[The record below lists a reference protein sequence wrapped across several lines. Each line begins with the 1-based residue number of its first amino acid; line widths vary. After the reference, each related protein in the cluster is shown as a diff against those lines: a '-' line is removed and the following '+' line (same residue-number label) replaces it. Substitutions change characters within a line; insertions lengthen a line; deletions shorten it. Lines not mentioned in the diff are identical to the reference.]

1 MTKLEALCKS
11 AYDARIKMGMLDTE
25 KKNEVLLKAAELLV
39 ANQDTII
46 EANKI
51 DVQHGKENL
60 MPAGLLDR
68 LTLTSERIEQMADG
82 LVQIAKLDDPIGEV
96 LSMKKRPNG
105 LIIGKRRVPLGVIG
119 TIFEARPNV
128 TSDAFG
134 LCFKSGNCS
143 ILKGGSD
150 AINSNIA
157 IVNVLKKAITECGV
171 SEDVLFLIEDTDRET
186 TNQFMRMNQYVD
198 LLIPRGG
205 AGLIQSVVNNATIP
219 VIQTGTGNCHIYVDS
234 DADFDMAINIITNAK
249 TQRIG
254 VCNACE

>member
-119 TIFEARPNV
+119 IIFEARPNV

-143 ILKGGSD
+143 I
-150 AINSNIA
+150 
-157 IVNVLKKAITECGV
+157 
-171 SEDVLFLIEDTDRET
+171 F
-186 TNQFMRMNQYVD
+186 
-198 LLIPRGG
+198 
-205 AGLIQSVVNNATIP
+205 
-219 VIQTGTGNCHIYVDS
+219 
-234 DADFDMAINIITNAK
+234 
-249 TQRIG
+249 
-254 VCNACE
+254 